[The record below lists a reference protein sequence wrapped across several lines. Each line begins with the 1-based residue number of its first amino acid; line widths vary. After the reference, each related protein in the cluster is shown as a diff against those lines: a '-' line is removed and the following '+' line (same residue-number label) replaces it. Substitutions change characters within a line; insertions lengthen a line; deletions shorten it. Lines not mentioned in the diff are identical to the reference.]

1 MDGVTS
7 DLLTSGAAELLH
19 TAWRERERR
28 QGERE
33 KRGGVWS
40 TTTRLRGAE
49 PRTKTCVPTCVL
61 YMTQGLD
68 TPGTKTKSQLTLR

>member
-33 KRGGVWS
+33 KRGGGMVNYYP
-40 TTTRLRGAE
+40 TTRR
-49 PRTKTCVPTCVL
+49 
-61 YMTQGLD
+61 
-68 TPGTKTKSQLTLR
+68 GTKDKDVCTYVCSLHDAGP